1 MKTILVLTDFSIN
14 ADYVAQ
20 YALKFAQK
28 IEANLLL
35 CNIYQLPD
43 DDDAHQNPWPIKDC
57 EKGVIND
64 LGTQVAM
71 LETLLDKETG
81 DCFKPDI
88 EQCSQQGL
96 IADVLNTVATKHNII
111 MAVIGAHSANHL
123 TGFFGNNNAW
133 DIIES
138 ADFPVLVVPYQVKF
152 KPFKQI
158 AFATVM
164 NYTDITVL
172 ESLTGLAK
180 HSDSQILIANITA
193 DEEEEGSIKEFFNQI
208 PRKISYP
215 HITYQHI
222 KGSDVVNCLKELHA
236 NPDTD
241 LMVVAHSRRSY
252 LQDFFM
258 GSITRKLMRN
268 GHKPMLIFPCSAVME
283 TLTVF

>member
-14 ADYVAQ
+14 ADSVAQ
-20 YALKFAQK
+20 YALKLAQK

-43 DDDAHQNPWPIKDC
+43 DDDAHQNPWPIKAC
-57 EKGVIND
+57 EEGVIND
-64 LGTQVAM
+64 LGAQVTM
-71 LETLLDKETG
+71 LKTLLDKEKG
-81 DCFKPDI
+81 DYFRPDI

-96 IADVLNTVATKHNII
+96 IVDALNKVATRHHIF
-111 MAVIGAHSANHL
+111 MAVIGAHHA

-133 DIIES
+133 DIIEN
-138 ADFPVLVVPYQVKF
+138 ADFPVMVVPYQVRF

-180 HSDSQILIANITA
+180 HSDSQILIVNITD
-193 DEEEEGSIKEFFNQI
+193 DEKEASIIKEFFNQI
-208 PRKISYP
+208 PHKISYAN
-215 HITYQHI
+215 ITYQHL
-222 KGSDVVNCLKELHA
+222 KGSDVVNCLKELDA
-236 NPDTD
+236 DPDTD
-241 LMVVAHSRRSY
+241 LLVMVHHRRNY
-252 LQDFFM
+252 LKDFFK
-258 GSITRKLMRN
+258 GSITRKLTLN
-268 GHKPMLIFPCSAVME
+268 GDKPMLIFPCSAVME